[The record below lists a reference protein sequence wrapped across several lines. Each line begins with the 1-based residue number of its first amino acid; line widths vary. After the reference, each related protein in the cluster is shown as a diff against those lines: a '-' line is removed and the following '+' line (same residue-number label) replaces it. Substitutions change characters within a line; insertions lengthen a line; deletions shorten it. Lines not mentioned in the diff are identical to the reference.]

1 MLQPR
6 KNAAVRTRSR
16 RPRRRDNELMAAF
29 SQLADFA
36 KNYRAEPAPGIE
48 VIDTPRFQLQLIP
61 DFPIPG
67 PNHVTWVRCPAGEAD
82 EVIDEATAIAAGRGL
97 KLAWILDPETE
108 PADFGERL
116 MARGIMPEEGGGGKS
131 AVMVLAAASNLEESP
146 AAGMEIRDSFADPDS
161 FEAAE
166 RVAAE
171 AFAGVPFGDAT
182 GLEAT
187 RERRYAN
194 NRANPHRHGLLATID
209 GEPAGS
215 GSLLVQ
221 APRGAVINGAAV
233 RPKFRGR
240 GVYRA
245 LVAARLRIASEAGAE
260 GLVVWGGHMSA
271 PILAKLGFET
281 VSWRRFYQPPAS

>member
-1 MLQPR
+1 
-6 KNAAVRTRSR
+6 
-16 RPRRRDNELMAAF
+16 MAAF

-36 KNYRAEPAPGIE
+36 KNYRAEPAPGVE
-48 VIDTPRFQLQLIP
+48 VIDTPRYQLQLIP

-67 PNHVTWVRCPAGEAD
+67 PNHVTWVRCRSGEAD
-82 EVIDEATAIAAGRGL
+82 EVIDEATAIAKDRGL
-97 KLAWILDPETE
+97 TLSWILDPETE
-108 PADFGERL
+108 PPDFGERL
-116 MARGIMPEEGGGGKS
+116 QARGIMPEEGGGGKS
-131 AVMVLAAASNLEESP
+131 AVMILPAASNLQVSLP
-146 AAGMEIRDSFADPDS
+146 DGLEIRDSLADLDS

-171 AFAGVPFGDAT
+171 AFAGIQFGDDT

-187 RERRYAN
+187 RERRFAN
-194 NRANPHRHGLLATID
+194 NRAAGNRHGLLATVD

-215 GSLLVQ
+215 GTLTVF
-221 APRGAVINGAAV
+221 APGGAIINGGAV

-245 LVAARLRIASEAGAE
+245 LVAARLRIAREAGAA

-271 PILAKLGFET
+271 PILTKLGFET
-281 VSWRRFYQPPAS
+281 VSWRRFYQPSGR